1 MKSFLPL
8 IAPFALCLLG
18 YGTSPAAAATVRIPA
33 GTILRVRLAQPLDTS
48 RNGAGSRF
56 EATLASPL
64 SEHGKVVLPRHTRFT
79 GHVASAKPSGRLKG
93 RGYMTL
99 VLDSFELRGA
109 RHRISTS
116 TATRVTGSHR
126 KRNVAL
132 IGGGSGVGA
141 LIGGLAGG
149 GKGALIG
156 AGAGAAAGTGG
167 AAATGKKNVH
177 LPAETVLTFRL
188 RAPVEL
194 TGM

>member
-1 MKSFLPL
+1 MKSFLLL
-8 IAPFALCLLG
+8 IAPWLPFLLG
-18 YGTSPAAAATVRIPA
+18 YGTSLAAAATVRIPA

-56 EATLASPL
+56 EATLVSPL
-64 SEHGKVVLPRHTRFT
+64 AEHGKVILPGRTRFT
-79 GHVASAKPSGRLKG
+79 GHVVSAKPSGRLKG
-93 RGYMTL
+93 RGYIT
-99 VLDSFELRGA
+99 VALDSFELRGA

-116 TATRVTGSHR
+116 TATRVTGSHK
-126 KRNVAL
+126 KRNIAL

-177 LPAETVLTFRL
+177 IPAETVLAFRL